1 MKIDD
6 VTAAIGMGR
15 VRITNRADEELHSHG
30 LTMDDVCAAS
40 LHGRIVEELTA
51 GQRPFPS
58 CRVSASLPDGSPIE
72 AVWGWNGRTGWTVLI
87 NAYRIVPAEGGGPEE
102 KSDEMAV

>member
-6 VTAAIGMGR
+6 VTAAIGLGR
-15 VRITNRADEELHSHG
+15 VRITDRADEELHTHG

-40 LHGRIVEELTA
+40 LQGRIVEELSA
-51 GQRPFPS
+51 DPRPFPS
-58 CRVSASLPDGSPIE
+58 CRLTARLPDGAPIE

-87 NAYRIVPAEGGGPEE
+87 NAYRIAPAEGGGLEE
-102 KSDEMAV
+102 KSDEVAV